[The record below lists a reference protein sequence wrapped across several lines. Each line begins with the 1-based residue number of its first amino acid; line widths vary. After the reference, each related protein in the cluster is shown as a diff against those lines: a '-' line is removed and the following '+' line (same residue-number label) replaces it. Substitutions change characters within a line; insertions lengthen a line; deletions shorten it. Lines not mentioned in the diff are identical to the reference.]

1 MAKSAK
7 DLRIVFMG
15 TPEFAS
21 TSLKRL
27 VAEGYNIV
35 AVVTTPDK
43 PAGRGQK
50 IHESDVKLTAKELGL
65 PILQPEKLRDEAFI
79 SELRALN
86 IDLGIVIAFRM
97 LPEVVWSMPPMG
109 TFNLHASLLPQY
121 RGAAPI
127 NWAIINGEERTGVT
141 TFLLNHEIDKGAI
154 IEQESVDI
162 LPEDN
167 IGTLYDKLMNIGSE
181 LVIRTVD
188 KIAEGNYTAIEQM
201 HIDESTLKPAP
212 KIFKEDG
219 LINWARKGSDV
230 INLIRGLSPYPAAW
244 TAIYKDGQESGS
256 AKIFSA
262 RFEAD
267 DKQGA
272 AGDVVTDEKTYLG
285 VRVADGVVY
294 VDELQLAGKK
304 RMTTKEL
311 LLGWR
316 DASKCRFMN

>member
-1 MAKSAK
+1 MDAKS
-7 DLRIVFMG
+7 LRIVFMG

-50 IHESDVKLTAKELGL
+50 VHESDVKVTARELGL
-65 PILQPEKLRDEAFI
+65 PILQPEKLRDETFLAALK
-79 SELRALN
+79 ELN
-86 IDLGIVIAFRM
+86 PDLGIVIAFRM
-97 LPEVVWSMPPMG
+97 LPEVVWAMPRLG

-127 NWAIINGEERTGVT
+127 NWAIINGEKETGVT

-154 IEQESVDI
+154 IEQERTAI

-167 IGTLYDKLMNIGSE
+167 IGTLYDRLMEIGSH
-181 LVIRTVD
+181 LVTRTVD
-188 KIAEGNYTAIEQM
+188 KLAEGNYTTIEQM
-201 HIDESTLKPAP
+201 HIDETTLKPAP

-219 LINWARKGSDV
+219 RINWNRKAED
-230 INLIRGLSPYPAAW
+230 IHNLVRGLSPYPAAW
-244 TAIYKDGQESGS
+244 TPIYKDGAECGS
-256 AKIFSA
+256 AKIFTT
-262 RFEAD
+262 RFELRYHNFQPGTL
-267 DKQGA
+267 K
-272 AGDVVTDEKTYLG
+272 TDGRTYLA
-285 VRVADGVVY
+285 VAAADGWVY
-294 VDELQLAGKK
+294 IEEMQMAGKR
-304 RMTTKEL
+304 RMAIKDI

-316 DASKCRFMN
+316 LSNEVFQE

>member
-1 MAKSAK
+1 MEAK

-21 TSLKRL
+21 TSLRRL
-27 VAEGYNIV
+27 VEEGYNIV

-50 IHESDVKLTAKELGL
+50 MHFSDVKVTAEELGL
-65 PILQPEKLRDEAFI
+65 PILQPEKLRDEEFLAALR
-79 SELRALN
+79 ELQA
-86 IDLGIVIAFRM
+86 DLGIVIAFRM
-97 LPEVVWSMPPMG
+97 LPEVVWAMPRLG

-127 NWAIINGEERTGVT
+127 NWAIINGETRTGVT

-154 IEQESVDI
+154 IEQEAVDI

-167 IGTLYDKLMNIGSE
+167 IGTLYDKLMAVGAQ
-181 LVIRTVD
+181 LVVSTVESL
-188 KIAEGNYTAIEQM
+188 ASGNYKTVEQM

-219 LINWARKGSDV
+219 RVDWTRKGVDIV
-230 INLIRGLSPYPAAW
+230 NLVRGLSPYPAAW
-244 TAIYKDGQESGS
+244 TPIFKDGVEVGS
-256 AKIFSA
+256 AKLFNV

-267 DKQGA
+267 EKVA
-272 AGDVVTDEKTYLG
+272 VAGEVVTDGKSYLG
-285 VRVADGVVY
+285 VRCADGVVY
-294 VDELQLAGKK
+294 IDELQMAGKR
-304 RMTTKEL
+304 RMATKEL

-316 DASKCRFMN
+316 DADVVKFM

>member
-1 MAKSAK
+1 MDAKS
-7 DLRIVFMG
+7 LRIVFMG

-50 IHESDVKLTAKELGL
+50 VHESDVKVTARELGL
-65 PILQPEKLRDEAFI
+65 PILQPEKLRDETFLAALK
-79 SELRALN
+79 ELN
-86 IDLGIVIAFRM
+86 PDLGIVIAFRM
-97 LPEVVWSMPPMG
+97 LPEVVWAMPRLG

-127 NWAIINGEERTGVT
+127 NWAIINGERETGVT

-154 IEQESVDI
+154 IEQETTAI

-167 IGTLYDKLMNIGSE
+167 IGTLYDRLMEIGSH
-181 LVIRTVD
+181 LVTRTVD
-188 KIAEGNYTAIEQM
+188 KLAEGNYTTIEQM
-201 HIDESTLKPAP
+201 HIDETTLKPAP

-219 LINWARKGSDV
+219 RIDWSRNAED
-230 INLIRGLSPYPAAW
+230 IHNLVRGLSPYPAAW
-244 TAIYKDGQESGS
+244 TPIYKDGAECGS
-256 AKIFSA
+256 AKIFTT
-262 RFEAD
+262 RFELCNHNATPGTLKTD
-267 DKQGA
+267 GRTHLAVA
-272 AGDVVTDEKTYLG
+272 A
-285 VRVADGVVY
+285 ADGWVY
-294 VDELQLAGKK
+294 IEEMQMAGKR
-304 RMTTKEL
+304 RMAIKDI

-316 DASKCRFMN
+316 LSNEVFQA